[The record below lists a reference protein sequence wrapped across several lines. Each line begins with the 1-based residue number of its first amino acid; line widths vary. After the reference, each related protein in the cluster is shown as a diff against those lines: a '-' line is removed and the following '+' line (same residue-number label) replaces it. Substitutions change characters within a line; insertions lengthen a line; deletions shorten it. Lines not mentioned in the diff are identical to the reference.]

1 MSILHWLAP
10 LSSCLV
16 MLHLGTQ
23 VMPQQKIH
31 LTQQAGWRLALVHY
45 LAPLVTVFILTRFH
59 MLSTAESAALAI
71 CILAGV
77 GTSAVPLALNSGASA
92 NAVTDRIMLSAI
104 IAFISLPLV
113 AMLHAP
119 PQQVASQTVLVVIM
133 LGLFLWLPWLA
144 GRYLGQKVWFSQ
156 QLKRRLG
163 TLASLSVA
171 ALIGM
176 VAWLQ
181 LPMLLNHPWLM
192 LASAVIVL
200 VQGLGAALFDAQH
213 GLAVTA
219 VVRNLTLATLILT
232 FNQQSPTSLTA
243 LAAFGLIM
251 YAGVWPTMRLAAAF
265 KNKSLCC
272 TANPPPPNAQH

>member
-23 VMPQQKIH
+23 VLPQQTIR
-31 LTQQAGWRLALVHY
+31 LSQQAGWRLALVHY
-45 LAPLVTVFILTRFH
+45 LAPLAAVFILARFG
-59 MLSTAESAALAI
+59 MLGTAESAALAI

-113 AMLHAP
+113 SILYAP
-119 PQQVASQTVLVVIM
+119 PQQVILQTTLVFIM

-144 GRYLGQKVWFSQ
+144 GRQLGQKDWFNK
-156 QLKRRLG
+156 QLKHRLG
-163 TLASLSVA
+163 TAASLSVA
-171 ALIGM
+171 ALIGI

-181 LPMLLNHPWLM
+181 LPMLLNHPWLIV
-192 LASAVIVL
+192 ASVIIVL

-265 KNKSLCC
+265 KSKLHCC
-272 TANPPPPNAQH
+272 TTNPPH